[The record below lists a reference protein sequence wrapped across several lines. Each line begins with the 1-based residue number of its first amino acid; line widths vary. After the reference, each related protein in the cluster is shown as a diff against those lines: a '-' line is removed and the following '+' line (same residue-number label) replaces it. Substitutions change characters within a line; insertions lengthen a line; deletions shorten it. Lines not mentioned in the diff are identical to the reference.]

1 MKWFNNSRS
10 IGIRISKYS
19 ILIEAQKLAIDLG
32 ITEFRAS
39 ENWFQGF
46 KKRNR
51 LSFRKINNSSY
62 KLLEIEIN
70 LICNFINELNDLKAS
85 FNIEEVYNYD
95 ETRFEWQSKCRY
107 TYDFK

>member
-62 KLLEIEIN
+62 
-70 LICNFINELNDLKAS
+70 
-85 FNIEEVYNYD
+85 
-95 ETRFEWQSKCRY
+95 
-107 TYDFK
+107 